1 MTPPILSSVLQTREQ
16 LDRVRR
22 AGKSIGLVPT
32 MGALHAGH
40 ASLIELART
49 QCDFVVVSIFV
60 NPLQF
65 GPSEDYQ
72 RYPRPLE
79 KDAELCAEN
88 GVDLIFAPETGD
100 MYASPQI
107 TFVEVTRITD
117 HLCGAFRPGHFR
129 GVATVVLKLFNIVQP
144 DFAYFGE
151 KDYQQLCVIRRMVDD
166 FNLRLSIVPVP
177 TYREPDGLAMSS
189 RNVYLSPAERAAAP
203 VLYRA
208 LTLARE
214 RIASGE
220 TDGATIK
227 AAAMSVLA
235 AEPLIRIQYFEF
247 VDPYE
252 LQPVAA
258 VTGPVRIAAAIFI
271 GKTRLID
278 NVAAGGR
285 LLGSS
290 PELVD

>member
-1 MTPPILSSVLQTREQ
+1 VTPPIVSSVSQTRER
-16 LDRVRR
+16 LDRLRR
-22 AGKSIGLVPT
+22 DGKRIGLVPT

-40 ASLIELART
+40 ASLIERARAE
-49 QCDFVVVSIFV
+49 CDFVVVSIFV

-79 KDAELCAEN
+79 NDAALCAEK
-88 GVDLIFAPETGD
+88 GVDLIFAPETSD

-117 HLCGAFRPGHFR
+117 HLCGAYRPGHFR
-129 GVATVVLKLFNIVQP
+129 GVATVVLKLFDIIQP

-166 FNLRLSIVPVP
+166 FNLRLTIVPVP
-177 TYREPDGLAMSS
+177 TYRESDGLAMSS
-189 RNVYLSPAERAAAP
+189 RNVYLLPAERAAAP
-203 VLYRA
+203 ALYRA

-214 RIASGE
+214 RIAAGE
-220 TDGATIK
+220 TDAATIK
-227 AAAMSVLA
+227 AVAMKVLA
-235 AEPLIRIQYFEF
+235 ADPLIRVQYFEI
-247 VDPYE
+247 VDPSE
-252 LQPVAA
+252 VQPVATIA
-258 VTGPVRIAAAIFI
+258 GTVRIAAAIFI

-278 NVAAGGR
+278 NVSAGQ
-285 LLGSS
+285 
-290 PELVD
+290 

>member
-1 MTPPILSSVLQTREQ
+1 MAPPIVSAVSAIREN
-16 LDRVRR
+16 LDRARR
-22 AGKSIGLVPT
+22 DGKRIGLVPT

-40 ASLIELART
+40 VSLIERARVES
-49 QCDFVVVSIFV
+49 DFVVVSIFV

-79 KDAELCAEN
+79 KDAALCAES
-88 GVDLIFAPETGD
+88 GVDVIFAPETGD
-100 MYASPQI
+100 MYASPQV

-144 DFAYFGE
+144 EFAFFGE
-151 KDYQQLCVIRRMVDD
+151 KDYQQLCVIHRMVDD
-166 FNLRLSIVPVP
+166 FNLPLTIVPVP
-177 TYREPDGLAMSS
+177 TYRESDGLALSS

-203 VLYRA
+203 ALYRA

-214 RIASGE
+214 AIVSGE
-220 TDGATIK
+220 SNVAKIK
-227 AAAMSVLA
+227 AAAMSILA
-235 AEPLIRIQYFEF
+235 AEPLIRVQYFEI
-247 VDPYE
+247 VDVSE
-252 LQPVAA
+252 VQPVATVA
-258 VTGPVRIAAAIFI
+258 GPVRIAAAIFI

-278 NVAAGGR
+278 NVAAGN
-285 LLGSS
+285 
-290 PELVD
+290 

>member
-1 MTPPILSSVLQTREQ
+1 MTSPIVSSVSETREQ
-16 LDRVRR
+16 LERVRR
-22 AGKSIGLVPT
+22 AGKRIGLVPT

-40 ASLIELART
+40 VSLIERART
-49 QCDFVVVSIFV
+49 ECEFVVVSIFV

-79 KDAELCAEN
+79 KDAELCTKN

-100 MYASPQI
+100 MYAAPQI

-144 DFAYFGE
+144 EFAYFGE

-166 FNLRLSIVPVP
+166 FNLPLTVVPVP
-177 TYREPDGLAMSS
+177 TYRESDGLAMSS
-189 RNVYLSPAERAAAP
+189 RNVYLSPAERTAAP
-203 VLYRA
+203 ALYRA

-220 TDGATIK
+220 KDAAIIK
-227 AAAMSVLA
+227 TAAMSILA
-235 AEPLIRIQYFEF
+235 AEPLIRVQYFEI
-247 VDPYE
+247 VDPSE
-252 LQPVAA
+252 VQPVAI

-278 NVAAGGR
+278 NVAAGN
-285 LLGSS
+285 
-290 PELVD
+290 

>member
-1 MTPPILSSVLQTREQ
+1 MTPPIVSSVSQTREQ

-22 AGKSIGLVPT
+22 DGKRIGLVPT

-40 ASLIELART
+40 ASLIERARAE
-49 QCDFVVVSIFV
+49 CEFVVVSIFV

-79 KDAELCAEN
+79 KDAALCAEN

-151 KDYQQLCVIRRMVDD
+151 KDYQQLCVIRRMVED
-166 FNLRLSIVPVP
+166 FNLRLTIVPVP
-177 TYREPDGLAMSS
+177 TYREPDGLALSS

-203 VLYRA
+203 ALNRA

-220 TDGATIK
+220 SDVATIK
-227 AAAMSVLA
+227 AAAMSVLTS
-235 AEPLIRIQYFEF
+235 EPLIRVQYFEI
-247 VDPYE
+247 VDPSE
-252 LQPVAA
+252 VQPVAMIA
-258 VTGPVRIAAAIFI
+258 GPVRIAAAIFI

-278 NVAAGGR
+278 NVAAGN
-285 LLGSS
+285 
-290 PELVD
+290 

>member
-1 MTPPILSSVLQTREQ
+1 MSPAIVQSVSEIRKR
-16 LDRVRR
+16 LDQIRHG
-22 AGKSIGLVPT
+22 GKRIGLVPT

-40 ASLIELART
+40 ASLMERARAE
-49 QCDFVVVSIFV
+49 CDFIVVSIFV

-79 KDAELCAEN
+79 KDAAICAEN
-88 GVDLIFAPETGD
+88 GVDLIFAPETND

-107 TFVEVTRITD
+107 TFVEVTHITD
-117 HLCGAFRPGHFR
+117 HLCGSFRPGHFR

-144 DFAYFGE
+144 DCAYFGE

-166 FNLRLSIVPVP
+166 FNLRMAIVPVP
-177 TYREPDGLAMSS
+177 TFRESDGLALSS

-203 VLYRA
+203 ALYRA

-220 TDGATIK
+220 TDAATIK
-227 AAAMSVLA
+227 SAAMRVFA
-235 AEPLIRIQYFEF
+235 AELLLRVQYFEI
-247 VDPYE
+247 VDPDE
-252 LQPVAA
+252 VQPVPTVA
-258 VTGPVRIAAAIFI
+258 GPVRIAAAVFI

-278 NVAAGGR
+278 NVAAGN
-285 LLGSS
+285 
-290 PELVD
+290 

>member
-1 MTPPILSSVLQTREQ
+1 MTSPIVSSVSETREQ
-16 LDRVRR
+16 LERVRR
-22 AGKSIGLVPT
+22 AGKRIGLVPT

-40 ASLIELART
+40 VSLIERART
-49 QCDFVVVSIFV
+49 ECEFVVVSIFV

-79 KDAELCAEN
+79 KDAELCTKN

-100 MYASPQI
+100 MYAAPQI

-144 DFAYFGE
+144 EFAYFGE

-166 FNLRLSIVPVP
+166 FNLPLTVVPVP
-177 TYREPDGLAMSS
+177 TYRESDGLAMSS
-189 RNVYLSPAERAAAP
+189 RNVYLSPAERTAAP
-203 VLYRA
+203 AVYRA

-220 TDGATIK
+220 KDAAIIK
-227 AAAMSVLA
+227 TAAMSILA
-235 AEPLIRIQYFEF
+235 AEPLIRVQYFEI
-247 VDPYE
+247 VDPSE
-252 LQPVAA
+252 VQPVAI

-278 NVAAGGR
+278 NVAAGN
-285 LLGSS
+285 
-290 PELVD
+290 

>member
-1 MTPPILSSVLQTREQ
+1 VTPPIVSSVSETREQ

-22 AGKSIGLVPT
+22 AGKRIGLVPT

-40 ASLIELART
+40 ASLIERARAE
-49 QCDFVVVSIFV
+49 CDFVVVSIFV

-72 RYPRPLE
+72 RYPRPIE
-79 KDAELCAEN
+79 KDFALCAEN

-107 TFVEVTRITD
+107 TFVEMTRITD

-166 FNLRLSIVPVP
+166 FNLPLTTVPVP
-177 TYREPDGLAMSS
+177 TYRESDGLALSS
-189 RNVYLSPAERAAAP
+189 RNVYLSAAERAAAP
-203 VLYRA
+203 ALYRI

-214 RIASGE
+214 QIASGE
-220 TDGATIK
+220 KDSAIIRS
-227 AAAMSVLA
+227 AAMNVLA
-235 AEPLIRIQYFEF
+235 AEPLIRVQYFEI
-247 VDPYE
+247 VDPSE
-252 LQPVAA
+252 VQPVAT

-278 NVAAGGR
+278 NVAAGN
-285 LLGSS
+285 
-290 PELVD
+290 

>member
-1 MTPPILSSVLQTREQ
+1 
-16 LDRVRR
+16 
-22 AGKSIGLVPT
+22 VPT

-40 ASLIELART
+40 ASLIERARAE
-49 QCDFVVVSIFV
+49 CDFVVVSIFV

-72 RYPRPLE
+72 RYPRPIE
-79 KDAELCAEN
+79 KDFALCAEN

-107 TFVEVTRITD
+107 TFVEMTRITD

-166 FNLRLSIVPVP
+166 FNLPLTTVPVP
-177 TYREPDGLAMSS
+177 TYRESDGLALSS
-189 RNVYLSPAERAAAP
+189 RNVYLSAAERTAAP
-203 VLYRA
+203 ALYRA

-214 RIASGE
+214 QIASGE
-220 TDGATIK
+220 KDSAIIRS
-227 AAAMSVLA
+227 AAMNVLA
-235 AEPLIRIQYFEF
+235 AEPLIRVQYFEI
-247 VDPYE
+247 VDPSE
-252 LQPVAA
+252 VQPVAT

-278 NVAAGGR
+278 NVAAGN
-285 LLGSS
+285 
-290 PELVD
+290 

>member
-1 MTPPILSSVLQTREQ
+1 VTPPIVSSIPQTRQ
-16 LDRVRR
+16 RLDRVRR
-22 AGKSIGLVPT
+22 DGKRIGLVPT

-40 ASLIELART
+40 ASLIKRAREE
-49 QCDFVVVSIFV
+49 CDFVVVSIFV

-72 RYPRPLE
+72 RYPRPIE
-79 KDAELCAEN
+79 KDAALCAEN

-117 HLCGAFRPGHFR
+117 QLCGAFRPGHFR

-144 DFAYFGE
+144 AFAYFGE
-151 KDYQQLCVIRRMVDD
+151 KDYQQLCVIRRLVDD
-166 FNLRLSIVPVP
+166 FNLPLSIVPVP
-177 TYREPDGLAMSS
+177 TYRESDGLAMSS
-189 RNVYLSPAERAAAP
+189 RNVYLLPEERAAAP
-203 VLYRA
+203 ALYRA

-220 TDGATIK
+220 KDVATIK
-227 AAAMSVLA
+227 AAALKVLS
-235 AEPLIRIQYFEF
+235 EKPLIRVQYFEI

-252 LQPVAA
+252 VQPVATI
-258 VTGPVRIAAAIFI
+258 TGPVRIAAAIFI

-278 NVAAGGR
+278 NIAAGN
-285 LLGSS
+285 
-290 PELVD
+290 

>member
-1 MTPPILSSVLQTREQ
+1 VTPPIVSSVSQTREQ

-22 AGKSIGLVPT
+22 DGKRIGLVPT

-40 ASLIELART
+40 ASLMEHARAE
-49 QCDFVVVSIFV
+49 CDFVVVSIFV

-65 GPSEDYQ
+65 GPSEDFQ

-79 KDAELCAEN
+79 KDAALCVEN

-107 TFVEVTRITD
+107 TFVEVTRITE

-144 DFAYFGE
+144 DFSYFGE

-166 FNLRLSIVPVP
+166 FNLRLTIVPVP
-177 TYREPDGLAMSS
+177 TYRESDGLALSS
-189 RNVYLSPAERAAAP
+189 RNIYLSPAERAAAP
-203 VLYRA
+203 ALYRA
-208 LTLARE
+208 LTLARD
-214 RIASGE
+214 RVASGE
-220 TDGATIK
+220 TDATTIK
-227 AAAMSVLA
+227 AAAMNVLA
-235 AEPLIRIQYFEF
+235 AEPLIRIQYFEI
-247 VDPYE
+247 VDTAE
-252 LQPVAA
+252 VQPVTT
-258 VTGPVRIAAAIFI
+258 VIGPVRIAAAIFI

-278 NVAAGGR
+278 NVASGT
-285 LLGSS
+285 
-290 PELVD
+290 

>member
-1 MTPPILSSVLQTREQ
+1 MTPPIVSSASQTRER

-22 AGKSIGLVPT
+22 DGKRIGFVPT

-40 ASLIELART
+40 ASLIERARAE
-49 QCDFVVVSIFV
+49 CEFVVVSIFV

-72 RYPRPLE
+72 RYPRPIE
-79 KDAELCAEN
+79 KDVALCAEN

-151 KDYQQLCVIRRMVDD
+151 KDYQQLSVIRRMVDD
-166 FNLRLSIVPVP
+166 FNLRLTIVPVP
-177 TYREPDGLAMSS
+177 TYRESDGLAMSS
-189 RNVYLSPAERAAAP
+189 RNVYLSPDERAAAP
-203 VLYRA
+203 TLYRA
-208 LTLARE
+208 LMLARE
-214 RIASGE
+214 RIAAGE
-220 TDGATIK
+220 TDVAAIKSAATN
-227 AAAMSVLA
+227 VLA
-235 AEPLIRIQYFEF
+235 AEPLIRVQYFEI

-252 LQPVAA
+252 VQPVAT
-258 VTGPVRIAAAIFI
+258 VSGPVRIAAAIFI

-278 NVAAGGR
+278 NVAAG
-285 LLGSS
+285 S
-290 PELVD
+290 

>member
-1 MTPPILSSVLQTREQ
+1 MTPPIVSSASQTRER

-22 AGKSIGLVPT
+22 DGKRIGFVPT

-40 ASLIELART
+40 ASLIERARAE
-49 QCDFVVVSIFV
+49 CEFVVVSIFV

-72 RYPRPLE
+72 RYPRPIE
-79 KDAELCAEN
+79 KDVALCAEN

-151 KDYQQLCVIRRMVDD
+151 KDYQQLCVIRRMVHD
-166 FNLRLSIVPVP
+166 FNLPLTIVPVP
-177 TYREPDGLAMSS
+177 TYRESDGLAMSS
-189 RNVYLSPAERAAAP
+189 RNVYLSPDERAAAP
-203 VLYRA
+203 TLYRA
-208 LTLARE
+208 LMLARE
-214 RIASGE
+214 RIAAGE
-220 TDGATIK
+220 TDVAAIKSAATN
-227 AAAMSVLA
+227 VLA
-235 AEPLIRIQYFEF
+235 AEPLIRVQYFEI

-252 LQPVAA
+252 VQPVAT
-258 VTGPVRIAAAIFI
+258 VSGPVRIAAAIFI

-278 NVAAGGR
+278 NVAAG
-285 LLGSS
+285 S
-290 PELVD
+290 

>member
-1 MTPPILSSVLQTREQ
+1 VTPPIVSSVSETREQ

-22 AGKSIGLVPT
+22 AGKRIGLVPT

-40 ASLIELART
+40 ASLIERARAE
-49 QCDFVVVSIFV
+49 CDFVVVSIFV

-72 RYPRPLE
+72 RYPRPIE
-79 KDAELCAEN
+79 KDFALCAEN

-107 TFVEVTRITD
+107 TFVEMTRITD

-166 FNLRLSIVPVP
+166 FNLPLTTVPVP
-177 TYREPDGLAMSS
+177 TYRESDGLALSS
-189 RNVYLSPAERAAAP
+189 RNVYLSAAERTAAP
-203 VLYRA
+203 ALYRA

-214 RIASGE
+214 QIASGE
-220 TDGATIK
+220 KDSAIIRS
-227 AAAMSVLA
+227 AAMNVLA
-235 AEPLIRIQYFEF
+235 AEPLIRVQYFEI
-247 VDPYE
+247 VDPSE
-252 LQPVAA
+252 VQPVAT

-278 NVAAGGR
+278 NVAAGN
-285 LLGSS
+285 
-290 PELVD
+290 

>member
-1 MTPPILSSVLQTREQ
+1 MAPPIVSAVSAIREN
-16 LDRVRR
+16 LDRARR
-22 AGKSIGLVPT
+22 DGKRIGLVPT

-40 ASLIELART
+40 VSLIERARVESE
-49 QCDFVVVSIFV
+49 FIVVSIFV

-79 KDAELCAEN
+79 KDAALCAES
-88 GVDLIFAPETGD
+88 GVDVIFAPETGD
-100 MYASPQI
+100 MYASPQV

-144 DFAYFGE
+144 EFAFFGE
-151 KDYQQLCVIRRMVDD
+151 KDYQQLCVIHRMVDD
-166 FNLRLSIVPVP
+166 FNLPLTIVPVP
-177 TYREPDGLAMSS
+177 TYRESDGLALSS

-203 VLYRA
+203 ALYRA

-214 RIASGE
+214 AIVSGE
-220 TDGATIK
+220 SNVAKIK
-227 AAAMSVLA
+227 AAAMSILA
-235 AEPLIRIQYFEF
+235 AEPLIRVQYFEI
-247 VDPYE
+247 VDASE
-252 LQPVAA
+252 VQPVATVA
-258 VTGPVRIAAAIFI
+258 GPVRIAAAIFI

-278 NVAAGGR
+278 NVAAGN
-285 LLGSS
+285 
-290 PELVD
+290 

>member
-1 MTPPILSSVLQTREQ
+1 MIPPLVSSVSEIRQRLNQ
-16 LDRVRR
+16 VRS
-22 AGKSIGLVPT
+22 AGRRIGLVPT

-40 ASLIELART
+40 AANIERARSE
-49 QCDFVVVSIFV
+49 CDFVVVSIFV

-79 KDAELCAEN
+79 KDAALCAEN
-88 GVDLIFAPETGD
+88 GVDLIFAPETSD

-107 TFVEVTRITD
+107 TFAEVTRITD
-117 HLCGAFRPGHFR
+117 HICGAFRPGHFR
-129 GVATVVLKLFNIVQP
+129 GVATVVLKLFHIVQP

-189 RNVYLSPAERAAAP
+189 RNIYLSPAERAAAP
-203 VLYRA
+203 ALYRA

-220 TDGATIK
+220 SDVTTIK
-227 AAAMSVLA
+227 AAATSVLG
-235 AEPLIRIQYFEF
+235 AEPLIRIQYFEI
-247 VDPYE
+247 VDPIE
-252 LQPVAA
+252 VQPVAK
-258 VTGPVRIAAAIFI
+258 VSGPVRIAAAIFI

-278 NVAAGGR
+278 NVAAGN
-285 LLGSS
+285 
-290 PELVD
+290 

>member
-1 MTPPILSSVLQTREQ
+1 VTPPIVSSVSQTREQ
-16 LDRVRR
+16 LDRVQRD
-22 AGKSIGLVPT
+22 GKRIGLVPT

-40 ASLIELART
+40 ASLIERARAE
-49 QCDFVVVSIFV
+49 CDFSVVSIFV

-79 KDAELCAEN
+79 KDAALCAEN

-107 TFVEVTRITD
+107 TFVEVTRITE

-144 DFAYFGE
+144 DFSYFGE

-166 FNLRLSIVPVP
+166 FNLRLTIVPVP
-177 TYREPDGLAMSS
+177 TYRESDGLALSS
-189 RNVYLSPAERAAAP
+189 RNIYLSPAERAAAP
-203 VLYRA
+203 ALYRA
-208 LTLARE
+208 LTLARD
-214 RIASGE
+214 RVASGE
-220 TDGATIK
+220 TDATTIK
-227 AAAMSVLA
+227 AAAMNVLA
-235 AEPLIRIQYFEF
+235 AEPLIRIQYFEI
-247 VDPYE
+247 VDTAE
-252 LQPVAA
+252 VQPVTT
-258 VTGPVRIAAAIFI
+258 VIGPVRIAAAIFI

-278 NVAAGGR
+278 NVASGT
-285 LLGSS
+285 
-290 PELVD
+290 

>member
-1 MTPPILSSVLQTREQ
+1 VSPAIVQSVSEIRKR
-16 LDRVRR
+16 LDQIRHG
-22 AGKSIGLVPT
+22 GKRIGLVPT

-40 ASLIELART
+40 ASLMERARAE
-49 QCDFVVVSIFV
+49 CDFIVVSIFV

-79 KDAELCAEN
+79 KDAAICAEN
-88 GVDLIFAPETGD
+88 GVDLIFAPETND

-107 TFVEVTRITD
+107 TFVEVTHITD
-117 HLCGAFRPGHFR
+117 HLCGSFRPGHFR

-144 DFAYFGE
+144 DCAYFGE

-166 FNLRLSIVPVP
+166 FNLRMAIVPVP
-177 TYREPDGLAMSS
+177 TFRESDGLALSS

-203 VLYRA
+203 ALYRA

-220 TDGATIK
+220 TDAATIK
-227 AAAMSVLA
+227 SAAMGVFA
-235 AEPLIRIQYFEF
+235 AELLLRVQYFEI
-247 VDPYE
+247 VDPDE
-252 LQPVAA
+252 VQPVPTVA
-258 VTGPVRIAAAIFI
+258 GPVRIAAAVFI

-278 NVAAGGR
+278 NVAAGN
-285 LLGSS
+285 
-290 PELVD
+290 

>member
-1 MTPPILSSVLQTREQ
+1 MTSPIVSSVSETREQ
-16 LDRVRR
+16 LERVRR
-22 AGKSIGLVPT
+22 AGKRIGLVPT

-40 ASLIELART
+40 VSLIERART
-49 QCDFVVVSIFV
+49 ECAFVVVSIFV

-79 KDAELCAEN
+79 KDAELCTKN

-100 MYASPQI
+100 MYAAPQI

-144 DFAYFGE
+144 EFAYFGE

-166 FNLRLSIVPVP
+166 FNLPLTVVPVP
-177 TYREPDGLAMSS
+177 TYRESDGLAMSS
-189 RNVYLSPAERAAAP
+189 RNVYLSPAERTAAP
-203 VLYRA
+203 ALYRA

-220 TDGATIK
+220 KDAAIIK
-227 AAAMSVLA
+227 TAAMSILA
-235 AEPLIRIQYFEF
+235 AEPLIRVQYFEI
-247 VDPYE
+247 VDPSE
-252 LQPVAA
+252 VQPVAI

-278 NVAAGGR
+278 NVAAGN
-285 LLGSS
+285 
-290 PELVD
+290 